1 MKSRSVGLAV
11 ALMAVLLTATA
22 CIDCGHPDVD
32 FALASDV
39 VKQWVGDCLAGH
51 EPGDKWSAATP
62 AEGNANCAFLVRMNG
77 WSSRSV
83 KIISIESRPSVLCAG
98 DIWVFL
104 ERGMVQ
110 GGARGS
116 SWFTSPMPRV
126 LAVCSRASRP
136 QCWHLSLT
144 GRSAVCPAQRR
155 RMSRCVTFSRIASG
169 RLRLRHRRNES
180 WEA

>member
-104 ERGMVQ
+104 ERGE
-110 GGARGS
+110 G
-116 SWFTSPMPRV
+116 
-126 LAVCSRASRP
+126 
-136 QCWHLSLT
+136 T
-144 GRSAVCPAQRR
+144 GRSQGQLMVYVTNAKSPGGLLPSKPTAVLA
-155 RMSRCVTFSRIASG
+155 SVTYGPFCSMPSAEAPDESVRDVFEDCFWQAAASP
-169 RLRLRHRRNES
+169 S
-180 WEA
+180 SQ